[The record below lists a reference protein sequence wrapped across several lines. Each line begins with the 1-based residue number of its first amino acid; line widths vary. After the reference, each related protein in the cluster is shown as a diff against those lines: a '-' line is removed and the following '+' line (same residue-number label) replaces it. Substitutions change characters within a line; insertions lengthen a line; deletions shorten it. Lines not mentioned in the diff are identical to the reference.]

1 MSSQSTE
8 FLSQYVIKLIKMLTV
23 NADFERSA
31 RVRHQLE
38 TVCVRDGAIAR
49 HVIVNGAARVFVWGD
64 L

>member
-1 MSSQSTE
+1 
-8 FLSQYVIKLIKMLTV
+8 MLTV

-38 TVCVRDGAIAR
+38 AVCVRDGAIAR
-49 HVIVNGAARVFVWGD
+49 HVIVNGTARVFVWGD